1 MSFRNLKTK
10 FLGKNVYH
18 YEKIDSTQKEIWRRI
33 EKNEIKNGTIILA
46 DIQTGGIGTHGRTWY
61 TDTKNNI
68 AFSFYI
74 QTDCKL
80 QKLEGLTLEITQTI
94 VETFQQLY
102 QITLHIKLPNDI
114 VSKNK
119 KIGGILTQTKV
130 QNEKVKCIVV
140 GIGINTN
147 QEKFAKEIK
156 DLATSIKKEFSINVE
171 NEAVITKFC
180 ELFEK
185 KLIERNIINQYQ
197 PNCQKN

>member
-1 MSFRNLKTK
+1 MPFRNLKTK
-10 FLGKNVYH
+10 FLGKNIYH

-33 EKNEIKNGTIILA
+33 EKKQIKNGTIILA

-80 QKLEGLTLEITQTI
+80 QKLEGLTLEIAQTI

-114 VSKNK
+114 VYQNK
-119 KIGGILTQTKV
+119 KIGGVLTQTKV
-130 QNEKVKCIVV
+130 QNEKVKCMVV

-147 QEKFAKEIK
+147 QEKFAEEIK
-156 DLATSIKKEFSINVE
+156 YLATSIKKEFSINVE

-197 PNCQKN
+197 PNCPKN

>member
-1 MSFRNLKTK
+1 MPFRNLKTK

-18 YEKIDSTQKEIWRRI
+18 YERIDSTQKEIWRRI
-33 EKNEIKNGTIILA
+33 EKKEIKNGTIILA

>member
-1 MSFRNLKTK
+1 MPFRNLKTK
-10 FLGKNVYH
+10 FLGKNIYH
-18 YEKIDSTQKEIWRRI
+18 YEKIDSTQKEIWRKI
-33 EKNEIKNGTIILA
+33 EKKQIKNGTIILA

>member
-1 MSFRNLKTK
+1 MPFRNLKTK

-18 YEKIDSTQKEIWRRI
+18 YERIDSTQKEIWRRI
-33 EKNEIKNGTIILA
+33 EKNQIKNGTIILA

-61 TDTKNNI
+61 TDTQNNI

-80 QKLEGLTLEITQTI
+80 QKLEGLTLEIAQTI

-114 VSKNK
+114 VSQNK

-130 QNEKVKCIVV
+130 QNEKVKYMVV

-147 QEKFAKEIK
+147 QEKFAEEIK

-171 NEAVITKFC
+171 NKTVITKFC

-197 PNCQKN
+197 SNCQKN

>member
-1 MSFRNLKTK
+1 MPFRNLKTK
-10 FLGKNVYH
+10 FLGKNVCH
-18 YEKIDSTQKEIWRRI
+18 YERLDSSQKEIWRRI
-33 EKNEIKNGTIILA
+33 EKNQIKNGTIILA

-74 QTDCKL
+74 QTDCKI
-80 QKLEGLTLEITQTI
+80 QKLEGLTLEIAQTI
-94 VETFQQLY
+94 VETFHQLY
-102 QITLHIKLPNDI
+102 QITLNIKLPNDI
-114 VSKNK
+114 VFQNK

-130 QNEKVKCIVV
+130 QKEQVKYMVV
-140 GIGINTN
+140 GIGLNTN
-147 QEKFAKEIK
+147 QEKFAEEIK

-185 KLIERNIINQYQ
+185 KLIERNIINEYQ

>member
-1 MSFRNLKTK
+1 MPFRNLKTK

-18 YEKIDSTQKEIWRRI
+18 YERIDSTQKEIWRRI
-33 EKNEIKNGTIILA
+33 EKKEIKNGTIILA

-80 QKLEGLTLEITQTI
+80 QKLEGLTLEIAQTI

-114 VSKNK
+114 VYQNK
-119 KIGGILTQTKV
+119 KIGGVLTQTKV
-130 QNEKVKCIVV
+130 QNEKVKCMVV

>member
-1 MSFRNLKTK
+1 MQLNNLKTK
-10 FLGKNVYH
+10 FLGKNIFH
-18 YEKIDSTQKEIWRRI
+18 YESIDSTQKEVWRRI
-33 EKNEIKNGTIILA
+33 KQKNIQNGTIILA
-46 DIQTGGIGTHGRTWY
+46 DIQTEGTGTHGRTWY

-80 QKLEGLTLEITQTI
+80 QKLEGLTLEIAQTI

-102 QITLHIKLPNDI
+102 QITLNIKLPNDI
-114 VSKNK
+114 VFQNK

-130 QNEKVKCIVV
+130 QNEKVKCMVV

-147 QEKFAKEIK
+147 QEEFTEEIK
-156 DLATSIKKEFSINVE
+156 DLATSIKKEFSINIE
-171 NEAVITKFC
+171 NETVITKFC

-197 PNCQKN
+197 PNCLKN

>member
-1 MSFRNLKTK
+1 MPFRNLKTK
-10 FLGKNVYH
+10 FLGKNIYH

-33 EKNEIKNGTIILA
+33 EEKQIENGTIILA
-46 DIQTGGIGTHGRTWY
+46 DSQTEGIGTHGRTWY

-68 AFSFYI
+68 AFSFFL

-80 QKLEGLTLEITQTI
+80 QKLEGLTLEIAQTI

-102 QITLHIKLPNDI
+102 QITLNIKLPNDI
-114 VSKNK
+114 VYQNK

-130 QNEKVKCIVV
+130 QNEKVKCIVI

-147 QEKFAKEIK
+147 QEKFVEEIK
-156 DLATSIKKEFSINVE
+156 DLATSIKKEFLIKVE
-171 NEAVITKFC
+171 NEAVITRFC

-185 KLIERNIINQYQ
+185 KLIERNIINEYQ
-197 PNCQKN
+197 LNCLKN

>member
-80 QKLEGLTLEITQTI
+80 QKLEGLTLEIAQTI

-114 VSKNK
+114 VYQNK
-119 KIGGILTQTKV
+119 KIGGVLTQTKV
-130 QNEKVKCIVV
+130 QNEKVKCMVV

-147 QEKFAKEIK
+147 QEKFAEEIK
-156 DLATSIKKEFSINVE
+156 YLATSIKKEFSINVE

-197 PNCQKN
+197 PNCPKN

>member
-1 MSFRNLKTK
+1 MPFRNLKTK

-18 YEKIDSTQKEIWRRI
+18 YERIDSTQKEIWRRI
-33 EKNEIKNGTIILA
+33 EKKEIKNGTIILA

-130 QNEKVKCIVV
+130 QNEKVKCMVV

>member
-1 MSFRNLKTK
+1 MPFRNLKTK

-18 YEKIDSTQKEIWRRI
+18 YERIDSTQKEIWRRI
-33 EKNEIKNGTIILA
+33 EKKEIKNGTIILA

-197 PNCQKN
+197 SNCQKN

>member
-1 MSFRNLKTK
+1 MLFRNLKTK

-18 YEKIDSTQKEIWRRI
+18 YERIDSTQKEIWRRI
-33 EKNEIKNGTIILA
+33 EKKEIKNGTIILA

-68 AFSFYI
+68 AFSFFL
-74 QTDCKL
+74 QMDCKL
-80 QKLEGLTLEITQTI
+80 QKLEGLTLEIAQTI

-114 VSKNK
+114 VYQNK
-119 KIGGILTQTKV
+119 KIGGVLTQTKV
-130 QNEKVKCIVV
+130 QNEKVKCMVV

-147 QEKFAKEIK
+147 QEKFTKEIK

-197 PNCQKN
+197 PNCPKN

>member
-1 MSFRNLKTK
+1 MPFRNLKTK

-18 YEKIDSTQKEIWRRI
+18 YERIDSTQKEIWRRI
-33 EKNEIKNGTIILA
+33 EKKEIKNGTIILA

-80 QKLEGLTLEITQTI
+80 QKLEGLTLEIAQTI